1 MNSFATQCAVALT
14 LTLCLYGH
22 SARGDQT
29 DPRLPELFA
38 QLASSEDVARSQ
50 AIERE
55 IWGIWLTTNRAEI
68 AALLDEGVRAMG
80 GGDIA
85 VAIERFDKIIEQAPD
100 FAEGWNKRATALY
113 LKQDYAGSMRDIER
127 TLALEPRHF
136 GAISGMGLI
145 LMATGDRYGA
155 MNAFEQVLK
164 INPTSISARHHLR
177 ELGKRIGASGA

>member
-1 MNSFATQCAVALT
+1 MNSFARQCAIALSMV
-14 LTLCLYGH
+14 LCLFAH
-22 SARGDQT
+22 NARSDQT

-38 QLASSEDVARSQ
+38 QLASSEDVARSH
-50 AIERE
+50 ALERE
-55 IWGIWLTTNRAEI
+55 IWGIWLTTKRAEI

-80 GGDIA
+80 AGDIA
-85 VAIERFDKIIEQAPD
+85 VAVERFDKLVEKAPD

-145 LMATGDRYGA
+145 LIATGDLRGA
-155 MNAFEQVLK
+155 MNAFEAVLK
-164 INPTSISARHHLR
+164 INPTSLSAHHHLR
-177 ELGKRIGASGA
+177 ELGKKIGASGA